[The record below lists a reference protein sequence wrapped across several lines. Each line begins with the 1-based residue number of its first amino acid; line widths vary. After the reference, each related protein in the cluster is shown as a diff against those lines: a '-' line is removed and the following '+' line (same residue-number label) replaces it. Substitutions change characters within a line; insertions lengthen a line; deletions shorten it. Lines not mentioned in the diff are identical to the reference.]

1 MNAGGASRARVGIS
15 ACLLG
20 QRVRYDGGHK
30 RSPRITGTLG
40 RIFEWV
46 PVCPEVEL
54 GLGVPRET
62 LRLEARGRSQ
72 RLVFSD
78 SREDITSRMN
88 AWSLDRLAQLE
99 RLDLCGYIL
108 KSGSPSCGV
117 RGVKLFRTG
126 RPGPPARRGV
136 GLFARALMKRL
147 PRLPIEE
154 EGRLQDKAAR
164 DRFVARVLAYRRRRD
179 RRPRARA

>member
-1 MNAGGASRARVGIS
+1 MNAGATRARVGIS

-30 RSPRITGTLG
+30 RSPRISGPLG

-54 GLGVPRET
+54 GLGVPRDT

-72 RLVFSD
+72 RLAFSD
-78 SREDITSRMN
+78 RREDITRRMN
-88 AWSLDRLAQLE
+88 AWSRHRLDQLE
-99 RLDLCGYIL
+99 TLDLCGFIL
-108 KSGSPSCGV
+108 KSRSPSCGA
-117 RGVKLFRTG
+117 RGVKLHRTG

-136 GLFARALMKRL
+136 GLFARALMRRY
-147 PRLPIEE
+147 PRLP
-154 EGRLQDKAAR
+154 
-164 DRFVARVLAYRRRRD
+164 
-179 RRPRARA
+179 